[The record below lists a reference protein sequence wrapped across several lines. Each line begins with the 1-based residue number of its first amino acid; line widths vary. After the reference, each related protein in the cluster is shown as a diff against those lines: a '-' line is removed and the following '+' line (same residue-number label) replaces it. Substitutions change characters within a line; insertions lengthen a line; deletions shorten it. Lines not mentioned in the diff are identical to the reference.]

1 MKIKS
6 NEQGICPLCKSEK
19 LEYGALNLEGDMAY
33 FKWECEECGARGEE
47 WYEMNFAG
55 HNVEN
60 ENGDLI
66 EIEFVGEEI

>member
-19 LEYGALNLEGDMAY
+19 LEYGAINLEGDMAY

-47 WYEMNFAG
+47 CRKRKWRFN
-55 HNVEN
+55 
-60 ENGDLI
+60 
-66 EIEFVGEEI
+66 